1 MALYGYYKQGPGLF
15 IDNAGTWE
23 NHDASQTANEAF
35 LLELGFEKL
44 IAYKII
50 QDTYEYVTN
59 DKFALQP
66 GDTDVYRFVSET
78 EVKYISASYVTDATF
93 FSEIQMSS
101 DYIY

>member
-1 MALYGYYKQGPGLF
+1 MALYGYYKQDSGLF

-35 LLELGFEKL
+35 LVALGFKKL

-50 QDTYEYVTN
+50 QDTYEYLTN

-66 GDTDVYRFVSET
+66 SDEDVYRFVSDT
-78 EVKYISASYVTDATF
+78 EVKYISSEYVTDATF
-93 FSEIQMSS
+93 FVEIQMSS

>member
-1 MALYGYYKQGPGLF
+1 MALYGYYKQGAGLF

-23 NHDASQTANEAF
+23 NDDASQTANEAF
-35 LLELGFEKL
+35 LVALGFKKL
-44 IAYKII
+44 IAYKLIVAN
-50 QDTYEYVTN
+50 YEYAIN

-66 GDTDVYRFVSET
+66 TDIDVYRFISDT
-78 EVKYISASYVTDATF
+78 EVKYLDADFMTNATY

>member
-1 MALYGYYKQGPGLF
+1 MALYGYYKQGHGLF

-23 NHDASQTANEAF
+23 NDDASQTANEAF
-35 LLELGFEKL
+35 LVALGFQKL
-44 IAYKII
+44 IAYKLIVANYQYAI
-50 QDTYEYVTN
+50 N

-66 GDTDVYRFVSET
+66 GTTDVYRFVSPS
-78 EVKYISASYVTDATF
+78 VVSYVSASYVTNPTY